1 MKVESKNLAT
11 TIITANSIS
20 RGKTLAT
27 LFLKNVNV
35 DVAKI
40 IIFKNCICSML
51 TSIQTY
57 EWAVMIV
64 DTIKGHM

>member
-1 MKVESKNLAT
+1 MKVESKNFAT

-57 EWAVMIV
+57 E
-64 DTIKGHM
+64 